1 VTVCD
6 RRVATGTPRVMVD
19 ASLVQQVLPRRL
31 AAKQASASITQQLD
45 DSDSEAARTQN
56 SSPSPNRVTI
66 KYGRKAKAMRK
77 RMAYESEVKRPAL
90 ESQAPDTTT
99 SLDLNGATTT
109 PLKGRARSTKK
120 RPFLQN
126 SNSQDAGEALDSPL
140 TPVSDPDTFSST
152 LSPPPTSPAPPSLT
166 PRPFPLIVPTDN
178 GPNSSNHNARGK
190 RKRREPSAPKR
201 WKKKDLGDFVWVL
214 IDDQSRI
221 YGHDKT
227 AAEREHVWWPG
238 RVIPTLCL
246 TTINLHVFTRLDL
259 PLEAEGGYW
268 YTCMGK
274 LHSRSRT

>member
-1 VTVCD
+1 MTG
-6 RRVATGTPRVMVD
+6 RVATGTPRVMVD

-45 DSDSEAARTQN
+45 DSDSEAAYTQN

-77 RMAYESEVKRPAL
+77 RMAHESEVKRSAL
-90 ESQAPDTTT
+90 DSQAPDTAT
-99 SLDLNGATTT
+99 SNLNGATT
-109 PLKGRARSTKK
+109 PLNGRARSTKK

-166 PRPFPLIVPTDN
+166 PRPFPLMVPTDN
-178 GPNSSNHNARGK
+178 GNHNAGGK
-190 RKRREPSAPKR
+190 RKRREPSGPKR

-214 IDDQSRI
+214 IDGQSRI
-221 YGHDKT
+221 YDHDKT
-227 AAEREHVWWPG
+227 ATEREHVWWPG
-238 RVIPTLCL
+238 RVIQLYVSRHL
-246 TTINLHVFTRLDL
+246 IYIYSLD
-259 PLEAEGGYW
+259 
-268 YTCMGK
+268 
-274 LHSRSRT
+274 